1 MDAIR
6 TRVDWSEGKKK
17 EQPDWPMVLVLVQR
31 REFAMKLVDWLRD
44 CAVVKELSLKVRVI
58 MRFL

>member
-1 MDAIR
+1 
-6 TRVDWSEGKKK
+6 
-17 EQPDWPMVLVLVQR
+17 MVLVLVQR